1 MTEAEQFEKAVRNKR
16 FIVVQLPHNVLDSTG
31 GCKVELL
38 GGVTEASVQAIQAIE
53 GFDRD
58 CPIVLIHNPACPL
71 TPCDQ
76 GGRAA
81 FLYADGELTAYP
93 YDGAGL
99 YPTAH

>member
-16 FIVVQLPHNVLDSTG
+16 FIVVQLPHNVDSTS
-31 GCKVELL
+31 GCEVELL
-38 GGVTEASVQAIQAIE
+38 GEVTEASAASIEAIE

-58 CPIVLIHNPACPL
+58 CSIILIHNPVCPL

-76 GGRAA
+76 RGRAA